1 MIRVAP
7 GQKRINFDVSEEL
20 WERGS
25 VMRYGMRSQLLR
37 NLYERV
43 LADAEEKG
51 REVFTDV
58 FNGEFEIRYTGVG
71 DKPE

>member
-20 WERGS
+20 WERS
-25 VMRYGMRSQLLR
+25 AEMRYGMRSQVLR
-37 NLYERV
+37 QLYERV

-51 REVFTDV
+51 RGVFTDV
-58 FNGEFEIRYTGVG
+58 YNGKFEIRYTDEA
-71 DKPE
+71 DKS

>member
-20 WERGS
+20 WERGAT
-25 VMRYGMRSQLLR
+25 MRYGMRSQMLR

-43 LADAEEKG
+43 LMDAEEKG
-51 REVFTDV
+51 AEIFTDV
-58 FNGEFEIRYTGVG
+58 FNGSFTISYTDLGG
-71 DKPE
+71 DPE